1 MPQKTVGDNK
11 YSPSPCFSFRPKQFC
26 FCYVLLICLIIQNL
40 LLICLLLQVFIICI
54 FISCILT
61 AKERE
66 ITFLREA
73 FFAKDKEISDL
84 KEKLSQLQQSWQRN
98 QLDFVKRT
106 AATEEK
112 FHEARKTIDE
122 LKGGAN
128 LSVMRNT
135 TKSEESQSGLQFF
148 NGEYV
153 AWNGISVAIFSLQA
167 SQGNI
172 DGKRTRV
179 CIIDHCTNQSFH
191 NSEKI

>member
-1 MPQKTVGDNK
+1 M
-11 YSPSPCFSFRPKQFC
+11 
-26 FCYVLLICLIIQNL
+26 
-40 LLICLLLQVFIICI
+40 LLICLLLQVFIICT

-61 AKERE
+61 AKEKE

-98 QLDFVKRT
+98 QLDFAKRT
-106 AATEEK
+106 VATEEK

-153 AWNGISVAIFSLQA
+153 A
-167 SQGNI
+167 
-172 DGKRTRV
+172 
-179 CIIDHCTNQSFH
+179 
-191 NSEKI
+191 

>member
-11 YSPSPCFSFRPKQFC
+11 YSPNPCFSFRPKQFR

-153 AWNGISVAIFSLQA
+153 A
-167 SQGNI
+167 
-172 DGKRTRV
+172 
-179 CIIDHCTNQSFH
+179 
-191 NSEKI
+191 

>member
-11 YSPSPCFSFRPKQFC
+11 YSPKP
-26 FCYVLLICLIIQNL
+26 L
-40 LLICLLLQVFIICI
+40 LLIPSETVPFLLCSPDLPHHSKLAFNLSLLQVFIICT

-61 AKERE
+61 AKEKE

-98 QLDFVKRT
+98 QLDFAKRT

-153 AWNGISVAIFSLQA
+153 A
-167 SQGNI
+167 
-172 DGKRTRV
+172 
-179 CIIDHCTNQSFH
+179 
-191 NSEKI
+191 

>member
-11 YSPSPCFSFRPKQFC
+11 YSPSSCFSFRPKQFY

-61 AKERE
+61 AKEKE

-153 AWNGISVAIFSLQA
+153 A
-167 SQGNI
+167 
-172 DGKRTRV
+172 
-179 CIIDHCTNQSFH
+179 
-191 NSEKI
+191 

>member
-1 MPQKTVGDNK
+1 MPLT
-11 YSPSPCFSFRPKQFC
+11 
-26 FCYVLLICLIIQNL
+26 
-40 LLICLLLQVFIICI
+40 CLLLQVFIICT
-54 FISCILT
+54 FISCTLT
-61 AKERE
+61 AKEKE

-73 FFAKDKEISDL
+73 FFGKDKEISDL

-98 QLDFVKRT
+98 QFDFAERT

-135 TKSEESQSGLQFF
+135 TKLEESQSGLQLF

-153 AWNGISVAIFSLQA
+153 A
-167 SQGNI
+167 
-172 DGKRTRV
+172 
-179 CIIDHCTNQSFH
+179 
-191 NSEKI
+191 